1 MNRNREWRKLLG
13 GRIESWRARKYDSLR
28 NMEDL
33 RRRFNIGLISIL
45 EWKNRMRW
53 RVNIKRNNGWGFYR
67 IKIKE
72 IVRIKN
78 NYEVWVG

>member
-45 EWKNRMRW
+45 EWKNRE
-53 RVNIKRNNGWGFYR
+53 WGGEL
-67 IKIKE
+67 ILKE
-72 IVRIKN
+72 IMVEDFIELKLKRLL
-78 NYEVWVG
+78 E